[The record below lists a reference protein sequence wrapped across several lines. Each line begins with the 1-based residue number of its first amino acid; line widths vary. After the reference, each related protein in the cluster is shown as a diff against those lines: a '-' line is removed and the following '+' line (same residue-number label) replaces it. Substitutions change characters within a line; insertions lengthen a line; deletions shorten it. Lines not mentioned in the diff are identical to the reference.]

1 MSVKPSP
8 EEPNHQTEA
17 ASEGEK
23 PEAAAPE
30 DNQPQAGADANGAEA
45 AAEAAR
51 GAEQPAE
58 ASAEEASAAES
69 RMSELKAQVADL
81 TDRLLRAHA
90 EMDNIRKR
98 AEREKA
104 DVAKYAITKFAG
116 DVVVLTDNFQRA
128 LSAVQT
134 GGDEPNPAL
143 KALVEGVTMM
153 EREFL
158 NVLERHGVKR
168 IEPQG
173 QPFNPHLHDAV
184 MQQEN
189 PEVPNGTVV
198 QVFQPG
204 YTIEDRVLRPAMVV
218 VAQGGPKLQPAAESP
233 AEGQAQEAGPGTD
246 RQEQQPETGGDGTTQ
261 SEAPSASHESGP
273 ESEER

>member
-1 MSVKPSP
+1 MSAKPSP
-8 EEPNHQTEA
+8 EEPNNQTEA
-17 ASEGEK
+17 ATEGEK

-30 DNQPQAGADANGAEA
+30 DNQPQAGANANGSEA
-45 AAEAAR
+45 TGEPAA
-51 GAEQPAE
+51 GDAEQPAE
-58 ASAEEASAAES
+58 ASAREGDAAEA
-69 RMSELKAQVADL
+69 RISELEAQVADL
-81 TDRLLRAHA
+81 TDRLLRTHA

-98 AEREKA
+98 AEREKG

-116 DVVVLTDNFQRA
+116 DIVVLTDNFQRA
-128 LSAVQT
+128 LSAVQM
-134 GGDEPNPAL
+134 GGDEPNPSL

-168 IEPQG
+168 IEPHG

-189 PEVPNGTVV
+189 PDVPTGTVV

-218 VAQGGPKLQPAAESP
+218 VAQGGPKLQPAGDRP
-233 AEGQAQEAGPGTD
+233 AAGQGQEA
-246 RQEQQPETGGDGTTQ
+246 
-261 SEAPSASHESGP
+261 AP
-273 ESEER
+273 ESEQQAEATAESADASTPGEGDAEPEER

>member
-8 EEPNHQTEA
+8 EEPNIQPEEA
-17 ASEGEK
+17 PEGEK
-23 PEAAAPE
+23 RDAAAPE
-30 DNQPQAGADANGAEA
+30 DNQPQAGASAGGSEA
-45 AAEAAR
+45 SGEPA
-51 GAEQPAE
+51 GGDAEQPAE
-58 ASAEEASAAES
+58 AVAEEGGTAEA
-69 RMSELKAQVADL
+69 RIDGLEAQVADL

-98 AEREKA
+98 AEREKG

-116 DVVVLTDNFQRA
+116 DIVLLADNFQRA

-134 GGDEPNPAL
+134 GGDEPNPSL

-158 NVLERHGVKR
+158 NVLERYGVKR

-189 PEVPNGTVV
+189 PDVPTGTVV

-218 VAQGGPKLQPAAESP
+218 VAQGGPKLQPAAQKP
-233 AEGQAQEAGPGTD
+233 AGGPE
-246 RQEQQPETGGDGTTQ
+246 EQQQAEPGIDAAAESTDEGAAGEGGA
-261 SEAPSASHESGP
+261 EP
-273 ESEER
+273 EER

>member
-1 MSVKPSP
+1 MSAKPSP
-8 EEPNHQTEA
+8 EEPN
-17 ASEGEK
+17 ASPETATDVEK
-23 PEAAAPE
+23 PEAAAVG
-30 DNQPQAGADANGAEA
+30 DNQPQPGAGTTAQPSEGVAAESEKA
-45 AAEAAR
+45 AAGDRMAAEAR
-51 GAEQPAE
+51 
-58 ASAEEASAAES
+58 AAELES
-69 RMSELKAQVADL
+69 QVKDL

-104 DVAKYAITKFAG
+104 DMAKYAITKFAG
-116 DVVVLTDNFQRA
+116 DIVVLADNFERA
-128 LSAVQT
+128 VSAVPPGAAEQDAT
-134 GGDEPNPAL
+134 LNAL
-143 KALVEGVTMM
+143 IEGVTMM

-168 IEPQG
+168 IDPKD

-184 MQQEN
+184 MEQQN

-218 VAQGGPKLQPAAESP
+218 VAKGGPK
-233 AEGQAQEAGPGTD
+233 
-246 RQEQQPETGGDGTTQ
+246 QQPPQKTAAAQAEEPAPQAEQPHGSNGGSD
-261 SEAPSASHESGP
+261 SVPP
-273 ESEER
+273 ESENGAGAS